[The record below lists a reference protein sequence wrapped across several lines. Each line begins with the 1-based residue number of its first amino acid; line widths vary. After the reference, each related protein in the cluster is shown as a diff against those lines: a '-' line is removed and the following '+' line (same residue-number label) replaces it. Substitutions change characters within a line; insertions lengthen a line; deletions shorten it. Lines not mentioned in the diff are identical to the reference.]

1 LSYTNETQKKRE
13 KESLKK
19 EFPFSF
25 RLDEKTF
32 DRIQEVKKE
41 YEWNN
46 DSEAGRNILEAGLEY
61 LIRAKE
67 FQKNPQS
74 EVEINE
80 KMLKLLQSL
89 TVENK
94 IESILKNFDQDIIQT
109 IFRRSYLENK
119 ERENENRIKAE
130 QLEEA
135 KREAI
140 KQQKEVEEQAKKEAE
155 ALKIWGKLWRMLPS
169 GKGIEIN
176 CRSNLERKTVDIDD
190 NVVDWSQINDQND
203 IPEGIEFIRY
213 LDVNEISLIS
223 SKL

>member
-1 LSYTNETQKKRE
+1 V
-13 KESLKK
+13 KK

-176 CRSNLERKTVDIDD
+176 CRNNLERKTVDIDD

-213 LDVNEISLIS
+213 LDENEISIIS
-223 SKL
+223 RK

>member
-1 LSYTNETQKKRE
+1 M
-13 KESLKK
+13 KK

-80 KMLKLLQSL
+80 KMLELLQSL

-176 CRSNLERKTVDIDD
+176 CRNNLERKTVDIDD

-213 LDVNEISLIS
+213 LDENEISIIS
-223 SKL
+223 RK

>member
-1 LSYTNETQKKRE
+1 V
-13 KESLKK
+13 KK

>member
-1 LSYTNETQKKRE
+1 V
-13 KESLKK
+13 KK

-169 GKGIEIN
+169 RKGIEIN
-176 CRSNLERKTVDIDD
+176 CRNNLERKTVDIDD

-213 LDVNEISLIS
+213 LDENEISIIS
-223 SKL
+223 RK

>member
-1 LSYTNETQKKRE
+1 MSYTNETQKKRE
-13 KESLKK
+13 KEYLKK

-32 DRIQEVKKE
+32 DKIQEVKKE

-46 DSEAGRNILEAGLEY
+46 DSEAGRNILEVGLEY

-80 KMLKLLQSL
+80 KLLKLLQSL
-89 TVENK
+89 AAENK
-94 IESILKNFDQDIIQT
+94 IETILKDIDPDIVKT
-109 IFRRSYLENK
+109 VFRLSYLEDK
-119 ERENENRIKAE
+119 ERENENRVKAQ

-135 KREAI
+135 ENEARI
-140 KQQKEVEEQAKKEAE
+140 RQKEAEEQAKKEAE

-176 CRSNLERKTVDIDD
+176 CRNNLEGKTVDVND
-190 NVVDWSQINDQND
+190 NVVDWSQIKDHND

-213 LDVNEISLIS
+213 LDENEINVIS
-223 SKL
+223 SK

>member
-1 LSYTNETQKKRE
+1 M
-13 KESLKK
+13 KK

-176 CRSNLERKTVDIDD
+176 CRNNLERKTVDIDD

-213 LDVNEISLIS
+213 LDENEISIIS
-223 SKL
+223 RK

>member
-1 LSYTNETQKKRE
+1 M
-13 KESLKK
+13 KK

-176 CRSNLERKTVDIDD
+176 CRNNLERKTVDIDD
-190 NVVDWSQINDQND
+190 NVVDWSQINDHND

-213 LDVNEISLIS
+213 LDENEISIIS
-223 SKL
+223 RK